1 MSTPVKPTN
10 FIRQIIDED
19 LESKK
24 HREIKTRF
32 PPEPNGFLHVGH
44 AKSICLNFG
53 IAQDYEGATCNLR
66 FDDTNPY
73 KEDPI
78 YFQAIKEDIKWLG
91 FKWNGEIRHASDYF
105 QQLHD
110 YAVQL
115 IKMGKAF
122 VCSLNSEQMRQ
133 MRGTLTESGKMS
145 PDRNRSVEENLDLFQ
160 RMKNGEFEDGKYTL
174 RAKIDMNSG
183 NINMRDPVIYRI
195 LRTAHPMTGEQWCI
209 YPMYDY
215 AHCIS
220 DAIEGIT
227 HSLCTLEFEDHR
239 PLYDWILETLK
250 TPYHP
255 RQIEFAR
262 LNLNYTITSKRK
274 LKELVDKNIVES
286 WDDPRMT
293 TISGMRRRGFTPAG
307 IIDFCNRI
315 GVTKKETIIDFGMLE
330 ECVRND
336 LNEKAKR
343 VFCVLDPIKLVIE
356 NFPEGKTEWLTV
368 PNHPQKP
375 EMGERKLAFSREIF
389 IEQEDFM
396 EEAPK
401 GFFRL
406 VPGGEVRLRFAYIIK
421 CQSVVKDEKG
431 NVKELRCTY
440 DTETL
445 GKNPSDG
452 RKVKGVIH
460 WVSASHGIKTT
471 VRLYDRLFNVPD
483 PTVDEKNGVSFLS
496 HVNPESLQVKK
507 ESIVEA
513 SLKEAQV
520 EESFQFERLGYFNVD
535 KSSSDGHLVFNRTV
549 SLRDTWAKVVSKS

>member
-1 MSTPVKPTN
+1 MNTVNKPTN
-10 FIRQIIDED
+10 FIRQIIEED
-19 LESKK
+19 LKSGK
-24 HREIKTRF
+24 HTSIMTRF

-53 IAQDYEGATCNLR
+53 IAQDYENATCNLR

-78 YFQAIKEDIKWLG
+78 YFKAIQDDIHWLG
-91 FKWNGEIRHASDYF
+91 FKWEGKIKYASEYF
-105 QQLHD
+105 DQLHD

-115 IKMGKAF
+115 IRAGKAY
-122 VCSLNSEQMRQ
+122 VCSLNGEQMRAY
-133 MRGTLTESGKMS
+133 RGTLTEAGKES
-145 PDRNRSVEENLDLFQ
+145 PDRNKSIEENLDLFA
-160 RMKNGEFEDGKYTL
+160 RMKNGEFQDGAYTL

-195 LRTAHPMTGEQWCI
+195 LRTAHPMTGDKWCI

-250 TPYHP
+250 TPCHP

-262 LNLNYTITSKRK
+262 LNVNYLITSKRK
-274 LKELVDKNIVES
+274 LKELVDNGHVES
-286 WDDPRMT
+286 WDDPRMAT
-293 TISGMRRRGFTPAG
+293 LSGMRRRGFTPAG

-315 GVTKKETIIDFGMLE
+315 GVTKKDTVIDFGMLE

-336 LNEKAKR
+336 LNEKASR

-356 NFPEGKTEWLTV
+356 NYPEDRTEELTV

-375 EMGERKLAFSREIF
+375 ERGERKLAFSREIY
-389 IEQEDFM
+389 IEREDFM
-396 EEAPK
+396 EDAPK

-406 VPGGEVRLRFAYIIK
+406 IPGGEVRLRFAYIVRCDEVIK
-421 CQSVVKDEKG
+421 DSSGRIV
-431 NVKELRCTY
+431 ELRCTY
-440 DTETL
+440 DANTL
-445 GKNPSDG
+445 GKNPEE

-460 WVSASHGIKTT
+460 WVSAKHGLKSTI
-471 VRLYDRLFNVPD
+471 RLYDRLFSVPD
-483 PTVDEKNGVSFLS
+483 PTEKEKEGISYTSFI
-496 HVNPESLQVKK
+496 NPDSLQVKTGV
-507 ESIVEA
+507 VEA
-513 SLKEAQV
+513 SLKDAKV
-520 EESFQFERLGYFNVD
+520 ESCFQFERVGYFNVD
-535 KSSSDGHLVFNRTV
+535 RTSSEGDLVFNRTV
-549 SLRDTWAKVVSKS
+549 SLKDTWVKVQGKV

>member
-1 MSTPVKPTN
+1 MNTTAKPTN

-19 LESKK
+19 LKSGK
-24 HREIKTRF
+24 HTHIKTRF

-53 IAQDYEGATCNLR
+53 IAQDYAGATCNLR

-78 YFQAIKEDIKWLG
+78 YFKAIQEDIHWLG
-91 FKWNGEIRHASDYF
+91 FKWDGELRHASDYF

-122 VCSLNSEQMRQ
+122 VCSLTGDQMRE
-133 MRGTLTESGKMS
+133 MRGNLKEGGRPS
-145 PDRNRSVEENLDLFQ
+145 PDRNRSIEDNLDLFA
-160 RMKNGEFEDGKYTL
+160 RMKNGEFADGAYTL
-174 RAKIDMNSG
+174 RAKIDMSSG

-195 LRTAHPMTGEQWCI
+195 LRTSHPMTGDLWCL

-215 AHCIS
+215 AHCLS

-239 PLYDWILETLK
+239 PLYDWILDTLK
-250 TPYHP
+250 TPCHP

-274 LKELVDKNIVES
+274 LKELVDKNVVEA

-293 TISGMRRRGFTPAG
+293 TLSGMRRRGFTPAG
-307 IIDFCNRI
+307 IIDFCNRV
-315 GVTKKETIIDFGMLE
+315 GVTKKETVIDFGMLE

-343 VFCVLDPIKLVIE
+343 VFCVLDPIKIVIE
-356 NFPEGKTEWLTV
+356 NFPEDKTESLMV

-375 EMGERKLAFSREIF
+375 EMGDRALAFTREIY
-389 IEQEDFM
+389 IEREDFM
-396 EEAPK
+396 EQAPK

-421 CQSVVKDEKG
+421 CERVITDSQG
-431 NVKELRCTY
+431 NITELRCTY
-440 DTETL
+440 DVDTL
-445 GKNPSDG
+445 GKNPEG

-460 WVSASHGIKTT
+460 WVSARYGLPCT
-471 VRLYDRLFNVPD
+471 VRIYDRLFNVPD
-483 PTVDEKNGVSFLS
+483 PTADEKDGVSYLS
-496 HVNPESLQVKK
+496 HINPDSLQIKTAC
-507 ESIVEA
+507 IVEA
-513 SLKEAQV
+513 SLKDSKAED
-520 EESFQFERLGYFNVD
+520 SFQFERLGYFAVD
-535 KSSSDGHLVFNRTV
+535 KTSKSDQLVFNRSV
-549 SLRDTWAKVVSKS
+549 SLRDTWAKVLNKT